1 MSIIST
7 KQMLLDAQKGK
18 YAVAAFNIHNL
29 ETMQVVAEAAWE
41 TKSPV
46 IIAATPS
53 TIKYSGAD
61 YLIGIARV
69 AAEKYSISVAV
80 HLDHFEDIKEIKRC
94 IDIGYKSVM
103 IDASKHSFEDNIKIV
118 REVVEYAHRRDVTVE
133 AELGRLGGQE
143 DDITVSEKEALLT
156 DPDAVVEFVK
166 RTNIDSLAIAIGTAH
181 GLYKEEP
188 KLDFKR
194 LEEIRNKVN
203 IPLVLHGASGVP
215 DESVKRA
222 VSLGICKVNIAT
234 ELKIPFA
241 DAVKKYFASNPE
253 ASDPRHYMAPGKIA
267 MKEVVINKIKL
278 CGSDGKINW

>member
-118 REVVEYAHRRDVTVE
+118 REVVLNMPI
-133 AELGRLGGQE
+133 AE
-143 DDITVSEKEALLT
+143 
-156 DPDAVVEFVK
+156 
-166 RTNIDSLAIAIGTAH
+166 
-181 GLYKEEP
+181 
-188 KLDFKR
+188 
-194 LEEIRNKVN
+194 
-203 IPLVLHGASGVP
+203 
-215 DESVKRA
+215 
-222 VSLGICKVNIAT
+222 
-234 ELKIPFA
+234 
-241 DAVKKYFASNPE
+241 
-253 ASDPRHYMAPGKIA
+253 M
-267 MKEVVINKIKL
+267 
-278 CGSDGKINW
+278 